1 MGGDLIHIVCLY
13 VCVKEKER
21 EGKSERSELNVG
33 SSQRNMLPANT
44 MKIIYN
50 ALIALNQRQ

>member
-1 MGGDLIHIVCLY
+1 MIHIVCLY